1 MEYGTSQQS
10 NLTLPPGSSPI
21 AAATRERLRWAIIG
35 IVILLAI
42 YLASP
47 YYAFWRFS
55 VALRDR
61 NASALESRV
70 DFPALRKSMKQ
81 QLNTQIAAL
90 RPQNPRRQKLF
101 DAISSALG
109 PSVLDNLVDGYLTP
123 EGLAAFLADPESA
136 NQRLRGAGG
145 AAGQRPRDLSE
156 ETNAGSAGFR
166 KPIDWSRVRYAFFCG
181 PRDFLVDVDGTKL
194 RFHFGAGG
202 WLLRAIELDVANL
215 KL

>member
-1 MEYGTSQQS
+1 MEYGASHLS
-10 NLTLPPGSSPI
+10 DPTLPPGSSPI
-21 AAATRERLRWAIIG
+21 AVAPRKLLRWAIIG

-90 RPQNPRRQKLF
+90 RPQNPKRQKLF
-101 DAISSALG
+101 DAVSSALG
-109 PSVLDNLVDGYLTP
+109 PSVLDSLVDGYLTP
-123 EGLAAFLADPESA
+123 EGLAAFLADPKSA
-136 NQRLRGAGG
+136 NQRLRGAAG
-145 AAGQRPRDLSE
+145 AAERQPRDLPA
-156 ETNAGSAGFR
+156 ETNAGPAGFR

-194 RFHFGAGG
+194 RFHFGAEG
-202 WLLRAIELDVANL
+202 WLLRAIEFDMANL